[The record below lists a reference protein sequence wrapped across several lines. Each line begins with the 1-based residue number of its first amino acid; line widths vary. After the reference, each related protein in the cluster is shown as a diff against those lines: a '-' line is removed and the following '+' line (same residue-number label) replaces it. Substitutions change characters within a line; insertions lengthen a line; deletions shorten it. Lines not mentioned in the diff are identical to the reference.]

1 MGLRT
6 RLTLHYT
13 AVLALTLLV
22 FGLVTYLVMGR
33 MLFIEAD
40 QAITAK
46 ADEVMRSVT
55 VMRMPMMG
63 FQRIILPNVD
73 AFSSPGTYLQVVDL
87 EGSIVGRSD
96 NLGLQDLPFSQD
108 TIAQAKATGGFYET
122 VEVQGEK
129 LRLYNRP
136 LALRNQVVGMLQ
148 VGRSLWPMTSALVYL
163 RLVLL
168 AGSFLALV
176 LAATLG
182 YQLART
188 ALRPIGHLTRVA
200 AAIGEGSDLAQRVPY
215 QGPADEVGQLA
226 ATFNSM
232 LERLE
237 AAYRNLEEAYAAE
250 RRFVADAS
258 HELRT
263 PLTTI
268 RGNVELLQR
277 MGQGDAAILADMA
290 GEAERMTRLVNE
302 LLTLARADAGR
313 HLARETVGLEKIVSE
328 VARQAPHLGR
338 ARFATANLEVL
349 GGAMVRGNP
358 DYLKQLLLI
367 LLDNAFKYTPPEG
380 TVTFEAYEATG
391 YWGLAVKDT
400 GRGISEDDLPHIF
413 ERFYRADS
421 ARGRGGTGLGL
432 AIARWIAE
440 EHQGRIEV
448 ASRVGEGSI
457 FTVWLPRSAAPGAEE
472 GARKAV

>member
-6 RLTLHYT
+6 RLTLYYT
-13 AVLALTLLV
+13 AILALTLLV

-33 MLFIEAD
+33 MLLLEAD

-46 ADEVMRSVT
+46 ANEVMRSVT
-55 VMRMPMMG
+55 VMHMPMMR
-63 FQRIILPNVD
+63 FQRIILPDVD

-87 EGSIVGRSD
+87 EGNIVGRSD

-108 TIAQAKATGGFYET
+108 TIAKATATGGFYET
-122 VEVQGEK
+122 VGVEGEK

-136 LALRNQVVGMLQ
+136 LALSNQVVGMLQ
-148 VGRSLWPMTSALVYL
+148 VGRSLRPMTNALAYL

-168 AGSFLALV
+168 AGSFIALV

-182 YQLART
+182 YQLAKT

-215 QGPADEVGQLA
+215 AGPADEVGQLA
-226 ATFNSM
+226 ATFNAM

-237 AAYRNLEEAYAAE
+237 VAYRNLAEAYAAE

-313 HLARETVGLEKIVSE
+313 HLAKETVDLEKIVSE

-338 ARFATANLEVL
+338 ARFAVANLEVL
-349 GGAMVRGNP
+349 EGATVQGDP
-358 DYLKQLLLI
+358 DYLKQLFLI

-380 TVTFEAYEATG
+380 TVTLEAYDAGG

-400 GRGISEDDLPHIF
+400 GSGISEKDLPHIF
-413 ERFYRADS
+413 ERFYRADP
-421 ARGRGGTGLGL
+421 ARSRGGTGLGL
-432 AIARWIAE
+432 AIAKWIVE
-440 EHQGRIEV
+440 EHRGRIEV
-448 ASRVGEGSI
+448 SSQVGKGST
-457 FTVWLPRSAAPGAEE
+457 FTVWLPRYEPPATPKLEIAG
-472 GARKAV
+472 

>member
-6 RLTLHYT
+6 RLTLYYT
-13 AVLALTLLV
+13 GVLALTLLV

-33 MLFIEAD
+33 MLLLEAD
-40 QAITAK
+40 RAITAK
-46 ADEVMRSVT
+46 ADEVIRSVT
-55 VMRMPMMG
+55 VMHMPMMR

-87 EGSIVGRSD
+87 EGSIVGRSE

-108 TIAQAKATGGFYET
+108 TIQRTTAGSGYYET

-136 LALRNQVVGMLQ
+136 LAVRDQVLGVLQ
-148 VGRSLWPMTSALVYL
+148 VGRSLRPMTSALAYL

-182 YQLART
+182 YQLARA
-188 ALRPIGHLTRVA
+188 ALRPIIHLTRVA
-200 AAIGEGSDLAQRVPY
+200 AAIGAGPDLARRVPDG
-215 QGPADEVGQLA
+215 GPADEVGQLA

-290 GEAERMTRLVNE
+290 DEAERMTRLVNE

-313 HLARETVGLEKIVSE
+313 HLRKEPVDLGKMAAD
-328 VARQAPHLGR
+328 VARQAPHLGKS
-338 ARFATANLEVL
+338 RFTASLAGLNEAVVQ
-349 GGAMVRGNP
+349 GDP

-367 LLDNAFKYTPPEG
+367 LLENAFKYTPAEG
-380 TVTFEAYEATG
+380 AVTLEAGESEG

-400 GRGISEDDLPHIF
+400 GHGISEKDLPHIF
-413 ERFYRADS
+413 ERFYRADP

-432 AIARWIAE
+432 AIAKWIAE
-440 EHQGRIEV
+440 EHLGRIEV
-448 ASRVGEGSI
+448 SSRLGEGST
-457 FTVWLPRSAAPGAEE
+457 FTVWLPRGVPPSLEE
-472 GARKAV
+472 EVI